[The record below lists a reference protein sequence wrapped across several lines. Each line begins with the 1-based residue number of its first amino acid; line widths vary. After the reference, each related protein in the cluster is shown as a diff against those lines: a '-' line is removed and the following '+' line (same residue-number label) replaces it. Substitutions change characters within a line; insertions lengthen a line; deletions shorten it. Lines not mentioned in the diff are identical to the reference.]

1 MAASIYLLCM
11 LTSLA
16 CAWLLYRSYLHSRH
30 RLLFWSTLC
39 FAGLTVSNLIL
50 IIDRLVLPEV
60 DISTP
65 RLLVSLVAVALLLY
79 GLIWEEE

>member
-1 MAASIYLLCM
+1 MAASIYLACM
-11 LTSLA
+11 LTSFA

-39 FAGLTVSNLIL
+39 FAGLTVSNLL
-50 IIDRLVLPEV
+50 LVVDRLVLPEV
-60 DISTP
+60 DMITA
-65 RLLVSLVAVALLLY
+65 RLVVSLVAVGLLLY